1 MPQIQ
6 ASVVYKL
13 CVLQVNKPVFS
24 IASPVRIAYLA
35 VKVDNVEFRRR
46 WWQFMHP
53 ELDEAT
59 EIVAFP

>member
-1 MPQIQ
+1 MIENP

-35 VKVDNVEFRRR
+35 VRVDHVDFR
-46 WWQFMHP
+46 
-53 ELDEAT
+53 LG
-59 EIVAFP
+59 

>member
-1 MPQIQ
+1 MREIP

-35 VKVDNVEFRRR
+35 VRVDHVDFR
-46 WWQFMHP
+46 
-53 ELDEAT
+53 LG
-59 EIVAFP
+59 